1 MNTVSKGNLAE
12 NKACQ
17 FLLKQGLTLVE
28 KNYRCRNGEIDLIM
42 QDKEELVFVEVRYRK
57 NDSHGTAIDTVDRT
71 KMKKLIAAA
80 SHYITRHHLNMPA
93 RFDVVGYD
101 ASFQPNW
108 ISNAFNTN

>member
-1 MNTVSKGNLAE
+1 MNTVSKGNVAE

-17 FLLKQGLTLVE
+17 FLQKQGLTLVE

-57 NDSHGTAIDTVDRT
+57 NDTHGTAIDTVDHN
-71 KMKKLIAAA
+71 KMKKLIATA
-80 SHYITRHHLNMPA
+80 SHYIARHHLNTPA
-93 RFDVVGYD
+93 RFDIVGYD
-101 ASFQPNW
+101 ASFRPNW